1 MEKGLSCFCRLLL
14 WRSAIILLSWFRI
27 GFVVHPLEKRECH
40 YWRANSVAA
49 ALKMVESVA
58 FPIVYISLRLLAT
71 LPVTSCECERSFS
84 SLRHIKTWSGSTIEN
99 SRLKGIALQYIHR
112 EINLPLNEIIDRFA
126 EKGGGRIDLK

>member
-1 MEKGLSCFCRLLL
+1 
-14 WRSAIILLSWFRI
+14 
-27 GFVVHPLEKRECH
+27 
-40 YWRANSVAA
+40 
-49 ALKMVESVA
+49 MVESVA